1 MSLIANE
8 IGVAD
13 RCRYVTVD
21 FDPSS
26 HMYSHTQRNIGL
38 IGNNKAFTND
48 EQC

>member
-8 IGVAD
+8 IGVAEND
-13 RCRYVTVD
+13 VTVD

-26 HMYSHTQRNIGL
+26 HMYSHAQRNIGL